1 MTHEHDAALEIGRIN
16 YRNRGQPF
24 GIKLA
29 DRRLH
34 TYIIGKTGTGK
45 STLLE
50 RMVLQDIDLGHG
62 LILIDP
68 HGDLV
73 ERVLQRVSGQHA
85 HRVVYFDVPNKHRSF
100 GFNPLLRVPEDI
112 RPVAA
117 SGLLNTFK
125 MLWDESWGPRLEH
138 ILRNSILALIDQP
151 EPNLADILRLLNERT
166 FRLDAARHLT
176 NEAVREFWLKEYE
189 KYPSTFRAQAIAPLQ
204 NKVGAF
210 LAHDR
215 IRSILTA
222 TENTIDLHRSMAAGD
237 VILMNLAKGRI
248 GEDAASLLG
257 ALLVSTVGWTA
268 LTRTTIP
275 EPMRRD
281 FFVYLDECHSFAT
294 PSLINMMAE
303 LRKYRVNLVLAHQH
317 LAQLSPELRDAILG
331 NVGSMITFRI
341 GPPDAEKL
349 ALQFG
354 PEFDEYDLT
363 RLPNH
368 TMYVRMMV
376 DGMPTP
382 PFSGQGLAP

>member
-1 MTHEHDAALEIGRIN
+1 MTLTLPPSIELGRIN

-24 GIKLA
+24 GIRLA

-45 STLLE
+45 STLME
-50 RMVLQDIDLGHG
+50 RMILQDIALGHG
-62 LILIDP
+62 LILLDP
-68 HGDLV
+68 HGDLIANILRRIPGR
-73 ERVLQRVSGQHA
+73 EA
-85 HRVVYFDVPNKHRSF
+85 HRVRHFDVAGKGHGF
-100 GFNPLLRVPEDI
+100 GFNPLLNVPEEI

-138 ILRNSILALIDQP
+138 ILRNSILALIEQP
-151 EPNLADILRLLNERT
+151 EPSLSDILRLLNERT
-166 FRLDAARHLT
+166 FRMEVAHGLA
-176 NEAVREFWLKEYE
+176 NEAVRDFWLKEYE

-210 LAHDR
+210 LAHDQVR
-215 IRSILTA
+215 GILTA
-222 TENTIDLHRSMAAGD
+222 SANTIELRLAMAAGD
-237 VILMNLAKGRI
+237 VILVNLSKGRI
-248 GEDAASLLG
+248 GEDAAALLG

-268 LTRTTIP
+268 LTRTAIP

-331 NVGSMITFRI
+331 NVGNMISFRI

-363 RLPNH
+363 RLPNYAMH
-368 TMYVRMMV
+368 VRLMV

-382 PFSGQGLAP
+382 PFSAEALY